1 MAIPKILKNFNLF
14 VDGRGYV
21 GKAEEVNPPKLA
33 IKTEEL
39 RAGGMDSPIDIDMG
53 MEKLEASFTI
63 CEYDKE
69 ILKQFGLVDGKA
81 VQITLRGAMADDENT
96 VPVVIKLRG
105 MFKELDMGKFAAGE
119 KSQLQCSMPCR
130 YYSLNIDGEDIIEID
145 VDNMIR
151 KVNGVDKLSEVRNAL
166 GI

>member
-33 IKTEEL
+33 IKTEEI

-53 MEKLEASFTI
+53 MEKLESSFTI